1 MQEFNFTARQ
11 SSAIKSL
18 IIHENLVKVRYR
30 NAPTAYRFE
39 AAHSVI
45 IDIIHVAYNVK
56 ENPDDWSIGK
66 LIHKFI
72 SEEKL
77 IRQPFNYKFDKTQT
91 IGIGNKV
98 FCTEYQLV
106 FKTVKH
112 KFKIAEYNT
121 NNKTVMWA
129 KFKINNDGN
138 YIIQDAKPINLTTA
152 RKMWKNLHK
161 RKNAQSVKVEFFD

>member
-1 MQEFNFTARQ
+1 MQEFNFTQRQ

-30 NAPTAYRFE
+30 NAPTAYTFK

-45 IDIIHVAYNVK
+45 IDIIGTIQNVK
-56 ENPDDWSIGK
+56 KNPDSDSLGK
-66 LIHKFI
+66 LIHTLIK
-72 SEEKL
+72 EEKM

-91 IGIGNKV
+91 VGIGNKV

-112 KFKIAEYNT
+112 KFKISEYETKKVVNWSKFAI
-121 NNKTVMWA
+121 NKDSEFLLETMETL
-129 KFKINNDGN
+129 
-138 YIIQDAKPINLTTA
+138 NLTTA
-152 RKMWKNLHK
+152 RKMWKNLH
-161 RKNAQSVKVEFFD
+161 RRPTAQSVKIEYVD